1 VSLAVEGQRRPLPAT
16 VERTAY
22 RLVQEALTNVHKHA
36 AGAATEICLKYQAK
50 RLEVIVRNA
59 RPATAP
65 DPSLTLGDQRARP
78 ARPSGAD
85 HAAGRQ
91 LPRRPA
97 PRRRLRGARLDPH
110 AGSGVIRVL
119 VVDDEQLVR
128 SGLRMILQ
136 SSGDIEVVAEAP
148 DGVQA
153 VEQVRLHRPDVVLM
167 DIRMP
172 TMDGLA
178 ATREL
183 TALPDP
189 PKIIVLTTFE
199 LDEYVHTALQHGAV
213 GFLLKDTPP
222 RDLLQA
228 VRAVA
233 AGNAMLSPTVT
244 KRLIAEFA
252 ARGGAQALRARKQ
265 LEALTEREREVVV
278 AVAQGLSNAE
288 IGKRLFM
295 SEATVKAHV
304 SRVLAKLGMSN
315 RVQAA
320 ILAHDA
326 GLLN

>member
-1 VSLAVEGQRRPLPAT
+1 
-16 VERTAY
+16 
-22 RLVQEALTNVHKHA
+22 
-36 AGAATEICLKYQAK
+36 
-50 RLEVIVRNA
+50 
-59 RPATAP
+59 
-65 DPSLTLGDQRARP
+65 
-78 ARPSGAD
+78 
-85 HAAGRQ
+85 
-91 LPRRPA
+91 
-97 PRRRLRGARLDPH
+97 
-110 AGSGVIRVL
+110 VIRVL
-119 VVDDEQLVR
+119 LVDDEQLVR

-136 SSGDIEVVAEAP
+136 SSGDVEVVGEAAN
-148 DGVQA
+148 GSEA
-153 VEQVRLHRPDVVLM
+153 VERVRLHRPDVVLM

-178 ATREL
+178 ATREV

-199 LDEYVHTALQHGAV
+199 LDEYVHTALANGAV

-228 VRAVA
+228 VRTVSE
-233 AGNAMLSPTVT
+233 GNAMLSPTVT
-244 KRLIAEFA
+244 RRLIAEFA
-252 ARGGAQALRARKQ
+252 TRGGAQALRARKQ

-304 SRVLAKLGMSN
+304 SRVLTKLGMSN

-326 GLLN
+326 GLLS

>member
-1 VSLAVEGQRRPLPAT
+1 M
-16 VERTAY
+16 
-22 RLVQEALTNVHKHA
+22 
-36 AGAATEICLKYQAK
+36 
-50 RLEVIVRNA
+50 
-59 RPATAP
+59 
-65 DPSLTLGDQRARP
+65 
-78 ARPSGAD
+78 
-85 HAAGRQ
+85 
-91 LPRRPA
+91 
-97 PRRRLRGARLDPH
+97 
-110 AGSGVIRVL
+110 IRVL
-119 VVDDEQLVR
+119 LVDDEQLVR

-136 SSGDIEVVAEAP
+136 SSGDLEIVAEAAN
-148 DGVQA
+148 GAQA
-153 VEQVRLHRPDVVLM
+153 IEQVRLHRPDVVLM
-167 DIRMP
+167 GIRMP

-178 ATREL
+178 ATRQI

-189 PKIIVLTTFE
+189 PKIIMLTTFE

-228 VRAVA
+228 VRTVS

-244 KRLIAEFA
+244 RRLIAGFA
-252 ARGGAQALRARKQ
+252 TRGGAQAVAARKQ
-265 LEALTEREREVVV
+265 LEALTGREREVVV

>member
-1 VSLAVEGQRRPLPAT
+1 
-16 VERTAY
+16 
-22 RLVQEALTNVHKHA
+22 
-36 AGAATEICLKYQAK
+36 
-50 RLEVIVRNA
+50 
-59 RPATAP
+59 
-65 DPSLTLGDQRARP
+65 
-78 ARPSGAD
+78 
-85 HAAGRQ
+85 
-91 LPRRPA
+91 
-97 PRRRLRGARLDPH
+97 
-110 AGSGVIRVL
+110 VIRVL
-119 VVDDEQLVR
+119 LVDDEQLVR

-136 SSGDIEVVAEAP
+136 SSSDIEVVAEAA
-148 DGVQA
+148 DGAQA

-178 ATREL
+178 ATRQV
-183 TALPDP
+183 TALPGP
-189 PKIIVLTTFE
+189 PKVIVLTTFE

-228 VRAVA
+228 VRTVA

-244 KRLIAEFA
+244 RRLLAEFA
-252 ARGGAQALRARKQ
+252 TRGGAQAVAARKQ
-265 LEALTEREREVVV
+265 LDVLTGREREVVV

>member
-1 VSLAVEGQRRPLPAT
+1 M
-16 VERTAY
+16 
-22 RLVQEALTNVHKHA
+22 
-36 AGAATEICLKYQAK
+36 
-50 RLEVIVRNA
+50 
-59 RPATAP
+59 
-65 DPSLTLGDQRARP
+65 
-78 ARPSGAD
+78 
-85 HAAGRQ
+85 
-91 LPRRPA
+91 
-97 PRRRLRGARLDPH
+97 
-110 AGSGVIRVL
+110 IRVL
-119 VVDDEQLVR
+119 LVDDEQLVR

-136 SSGDIEVVAEAP
+136 ASGEVEVVAEAA
-148 DGVQA
+148 DGAEA

-172 TMDGLA
+172 TMDGMA
-178 ATREL
+178 ATRHI
-183 TALPDP
+183 TALPNP

-199 LDEYVHTALQHGAV
+199 LDEYVHAALQHGAV

-228 VRAVA
+228 VRTVS

-244 KRLIAEFA
+244 KRLLAEFT
-252 ARGGAQALRARKQ
+252 ARGSSREVAAQQ
-265 LEALTEREREVVV
+265 LAALTEREREVVV

-288 IGKRLFM
+288 IGRRLFM

-326 GLLN
+326 GLLS